1 MKSLMTKETVSM
13 KLHIALMYNFQT
25 LPLKVESNLKA
36 NVVTKAGHFY
46 SDECLEEM
54 VRQLHKKIKLGI
66 CFVQAVDYNLW
77 TTENKAY
84 WSLKSPIVAIVD
96 NVRYI
101 KHRIEYKLRFIPK
114 YAQKALVNR
123 RKIKVNCPILGSLDS
138 TWSVLPYS
146 ISIVDNALLDVDLET
161 LL

>member
-1 MKSLMTKETVSM
+1 MTKETVSM
-13 KLHIALMYNFQT
+13 KLHIALMYSFQT
-25 LPLKVESNLKA
+25 LPLKVKSNLIA

-46 SDECLEEM
+46 SDECLEEI
-54 VRQLHKKIKLGI
+54 VKQLRKKIKLGI

-77 TTENKAY
+77 TTVNKTY
-84 WSLKSPIVAIVD
+84 WSLESPIVATVD
-96 NVRYI
+96 DVRYI

-146 ISIVDNALLDVDLET
+146 ISVENNALLDVGLET